1 MGIADD
7 DAARGEHYA
16 HEYATRFY
24 PSYDALLADRPDG
37 VIVCSENVRHRPWSS
52 WPPRPAC
59 T

>member
-7 DAARGEHYA
+7 DAARGQHYA

-37 VIVCSENVRHRPWSS
+37 VIVCS
-52 WPPRPAC
+52 
-59 T
+59 